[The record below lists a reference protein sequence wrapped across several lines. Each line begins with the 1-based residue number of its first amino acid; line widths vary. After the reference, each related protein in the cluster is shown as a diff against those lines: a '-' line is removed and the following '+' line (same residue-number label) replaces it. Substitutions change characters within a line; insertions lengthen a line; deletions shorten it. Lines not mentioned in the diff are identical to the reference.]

1 MHPEIYFR
9 TSSSVR
15 LQKKYF
21 EEPNFSFDPDLSLL
35 TFVFDFP
42 SNLFPMKTI
51 AVLTSLST
59 SSYGEHSSP
68 NKRFTSCFLRDPS
81 FVEPEITSCES
92 KPKPR
97 QQWAD
102 EYKHR
107 YLKNR

>member
-1 MHPEIYFR
+1 
-9 TSSSVR
+9 
-15 LQKKYF
+15 
-21 EEPNFSFDPDLSLL
+21 
-35 TFVFDFP
+35 
-42 SNLFPMKTI
+42 MKTI
-51 AVLTSLST
+51 AVLALLSPLVLMAST
-59 SSYGEHSSP
+59 HP
-68 NKRFTSCFLRDPS
+68 PIKRFTSYVFYEISS